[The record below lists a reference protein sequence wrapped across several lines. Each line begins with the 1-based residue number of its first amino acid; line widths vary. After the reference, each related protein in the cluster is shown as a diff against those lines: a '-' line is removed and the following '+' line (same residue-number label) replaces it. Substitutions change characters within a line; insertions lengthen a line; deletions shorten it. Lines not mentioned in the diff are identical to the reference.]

1 MSEEINK
8 NEEINETV
16 FRSEKKK
23 MIISNSKMKKILTVA
38 VAAVLFFALGIGGG
52 YIGASIANEQGS
64 GSSPRIIKTSAT
76 SKATTDVSKI
86 AEAASETIVEIST
99 SSVSRGSFMQQYVSE
114 GAGSGVILT
123 SDGYIITNNHV
134 VNGANT
140 IKVTTKDGT
149 DYDAKLIGTDSEN
162 DVAVLKIEAS
172 GLTVAAVGDSDNLD
186 VGETVVAIG
195 NPLGSLGGT
204 VTEGIISATSRTIT
218 IDNVD
223 MTLLQTSAAINPG
236 NSGGGLFNTNGE
248 LIGVVNAKS
257 SGEDIEGL
265 GFAIPVNKA
274 IEVANQIM
282 ENGFSDGNYTLG
294 IRMIEVENDTQ
305 AKQYGYS
312 ETGIYIYEVIS
323 GSDAESAGLKAN
335 DKLVSINKKKI
346 SAYTD
351 ASEIIK
357 TATKGDVL
365 EIVIEREG
373 NQKTIEIKV

>member
-1 MSEEINK
+1 MNDEFNT
-8 NEEINETV
+8 NEEMNETV
-16 FRSEKKK
+16 IVSEKKK
-23 MIISNSKMKKILTVA
+23 LLANPKMKKVLTIA
-38 VAAVLFFALGIGGG
+38 VAAILFFALGIGGG
-52 YIGASIANEQGS
+52 YLGASIANEQGS

-76 SKATTDVSKI
+76 TKATSDVSKI
-86 AEAASETIVEIST
+86 AESASDTIVEIST

-134 VNGANT
+134 VSGATT

-149 DYDAKLIGTDSEN
+149 EYDAKLIGTDSGN

-294 IRMIEVENDTQ
+294 IRMIEVDNISQ

-312 ETGIYIYEVIS
+312 ETGIYIYEVVS

-346 SAYTD
+346 AAYTD

-357 TATKGDVL
+357 GAKKGDVL
-365 EIVIEREG
+365 QIVVERDG
-373 NQKTIEIKV
+373 SQKTIEVKV